1 MAPLHLA
8 AFTAEMASAI
18 LAVLLARRRPEH
30 RPASVTLVVLIVAGA
45 ARVLLYEALPPPGDG
60 PIMGAARRLVY
71 LDGALQ
77 LATGAAIVGLAVAVS
92 TETPRRAVAAVVAA
106 WALAS
111 IALAVAYPSPLVRGA
126 GLARVY
132 LAANLT
138 GLLVSLAV
146 LARWVLL
153 HRTPSTAHA
162 VAIVLVFMDL
172 AVLLVP
178 YGPWRNGLFGPYE
191 SVQVMV
197 LVVFAAIAA
206 VQGVLWRF
214 SMH

>member
-1 MAPLHLA
+1 MTPLQLA
-8 AFTAEMASAI
+8 AFTAEMASAA

-30 RPASVTLVVLIVAGA
+30 RSAALALVMLLVAGA
-45 ARVLLYEALPPPGDG
+45 GRILLYGAFPPPGDG
-60 PIMGAARRLVY
+60 PIMGAARGLVY

-77 LATGAAIVGLAVAVS
+77 LAPSAAVVGLASNVF

-126 GLARVY
+126 GLTRVY
-132 LAANLT
+132 LAADLT
-138 GLLVSLAV
+138 GLFVSLAA
-146 LARWVLL
+146 LARWARLQ
-153 HRTPSTAHA
+153 RTPTTAHA
-162 VAIVLVFMDL
+162 VAIVLVLLDL
-172 AVLLVP
+172 AILLVP

-206 VQGVLWRF
+206 VEGVLWRF
-214 SMH
+214 SMR

>member
-1 MAPLHLA
+1 MTPLIA
-8 AFTAEMASAI
+8 AFAAEMAAAI

-30 RPASVTLVVLIVAGA
+30 RPAAVTLVVLVIAVA
-45 ARVLLYEALPPPGDG
+45 ARVLVYGALPPPGAG
-60 PIMGAARRLVY
+60 PIVGAARGLVY

-77 LATGAAIVGLAVAVS
+77 LAASAAIVGLAVVVS
-92 TETPRRAVAAVVAA
+92 TETPRRAAAVVVAA

-111 IALAVAYPSPLVRGA
+111 LALAIAYPSPLVRGA

-132 LAANLT
+132 LAADLA
-138 GLLVSLAV
+138 GLFVSFTV
-146 LARWVLL
+146 LGRWTLL

-162 VAIVLVFMDL
+162 VAIVLVFLDL

-214 SMH
+214 SMR